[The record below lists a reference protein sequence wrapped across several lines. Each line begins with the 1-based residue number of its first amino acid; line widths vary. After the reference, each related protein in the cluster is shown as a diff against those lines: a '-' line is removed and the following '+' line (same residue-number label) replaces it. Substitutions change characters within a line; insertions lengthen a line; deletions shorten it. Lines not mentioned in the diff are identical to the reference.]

1 MASSSFTELHQ
12 NVSADMSE
20 LTKDLERMVEYTEKM
35 SRMASFYHAQSAKS
49 CVVLCCAVLCSP
61 TVQLTSM
68 AHDIVVMRTNP
79 ELVSSMQK
87 LEEAYHRCKA
97 AVCGA
102 PKTDNSPVPPAGTHP
117 DWYMIVCPTL
127 FRESLQHLE
136 MFSCL
141 GCFKVIDSCRC
152 FSCYAASGV

>member
-1 MASSSFTELHQ
+1 MAGSSFTELHQ
-12 NVSADMSE
+12 NVSEDISE

-35 SRMASFYHAQSAKS
+35 SRKASFYQAKSTGKLSGCAKS
-49 CVVLCCAVLCSP
+49 CVVLPCIVLCCVVLCSP
-61 TVQLTSM
+61 TVQLTWM

-102 PKTDNSPVPPAGTHP
+102 PETDNSPVSPAGTQP
-117 DWYMIVCPTL
+117 D
-127 FRESLQHLE
+127 
-136 MFSCL
+136 
-141 GCFKVIDSCRC
+141 
-152 FSCYAASGV
+152 

>member
-1 MASSSFTELHQ
+1 MSCAAQKSNMAGSSFTELHQ

-35 SRMASFYHAQSAKS
+35 S
-49 CVVLCCAVLCSP
+49 L
-61 TVQLTSM
+61 QLTWM

-87 LEEAYHRCKA
+87 LEDAYHGCKA

-102 PKTDNSPVPPAGTHP
+102 PKTDNCPVPPAGTHP
-117 DWYMIVCPTL
+117 D
-127 FRESLQHLE
+127 
-136 MFSCL
+136 
-141 GCFKVIDSCRC
+141 
-152 FSCYAASGV
+152 

>member
-117 DWYMIVCPTL
+117 D
-127 FRESLQHLE
+127 
-136 MFSCL
+136 
-141 GCFKVIDSCRC
+141 
-152 FSCYAASGV
+152 